1 MENTKLWLYLSVASA
16 SIQDVFANQQPG
28 VVLEMGQDRGHGHG
42 HVHFPN
48 KVGPYIYIFLN
59 LAIYMSLDDFVL
71 FDQILHDV

>member
-48 KVGPYIYIFLN
+48 KVGPENF
-59 LAIYMSLDDFVL
+59 F
-71 FDQILHDV
+71 

>member
-48 KVGPYIYIFLN
+48 KVGPENFFKPCYL
-59 LAIYMSLDDFVL
+59 
-71 FDQILHDV
+71 